1 LLKEDF
7 GLFGVEF
14 RRGSDGSHHRRKS
27 DGPNHPCYPRKEAR
41 KVKTTII
48 ALSAAA
54 VIAAAPG
61 VLAQNVSSKTPD
73 KQHHASKK
81 HPRVVSVYA
90 PGRAMHAKGSK
101 TGYPGAWGYTPSE
114 PKDYVYE
121 NSRYGG
127 GGGGGGG
134 GSGM

>member
-1 LLKEDF
+1 
-7 GLFGVEF
+7 
-14 RRGSDGSHHRRKS
+14 
-27 DGPNHPCYPRKEAR
+27 
-41 KVKTTII
+41 VKTAII
-48 ALSAAA
+48 ALSAAV

-61 VLAQNVSSKTPD
+61 VLAQNVSNKTPD
-73 KQHHASKK
+73 KQHHATKK

-90 PGRAMHAKGSK
+90 PTRAMHAKGLK
-101 TGYPGAWGYTPSE
+101 TGASRHTPTE

-134 GSGM
+134 GGSGM

>member
-1 LLKEDF
+1 
-7 GLFGVEF
+7 V
-14 RRGSDGSHHRRKS
+14 R
-27 DGPNHPCYPRKEAR
+27 
-41 KVKTTII
+41 TTII

-61 VLAQNVSSKTPD
+61 VLAQNVSNKTPD

-81 HPRVVSVYA
+81 HPPVSVYA
-90 PGRAMHAKGSK
+90 PERAMHAKGFK
-101 TGYPGAWGYTPSE
+101 TGYPGTSGYTPSE

-134 GSGM
+134 GGSGM

>member
-14 RRGSDGSHHRRKS
+14 RRGSDGSHHRWKS
-27 DGPNHPCYPRKEAR
+27 DGPNLRCYPRKEAR
-41 KVKTTII
+41 KVRTTII

-81 HPRVVSVYA
+81 HPRVVSAYA
-90 PGRAMHAKGSK
+90 PGRAMHAKGLK
-101 TGYPGAWGYTPSE
+101 TGYPGASGYTPSD

-121 NSRYGG
+121 NSRQA

>member
-1 LLKEDF
+1 M
-7 GLFGVEF
+7 
-14 RRGSDGSHHRRKS
+14 
-27 DGPNHPCYPRKEAR
+27 
-41 KVKTTII
+41 KTTII

-61 VLAQNVSSKTPD
+61 VLAQNVSNKTPD

-81 HPRVVSVYA
+81 HPRVVSAHA
-90 PGRAMHAKGSK
+90 PGRAMHANGLK
-101 TGYPGAWGYTPSE
+101 TGYPGASSYTPSG

-121 NSRYGG
+121 NSRQAGG